1 MLCLHCCGFQRF
13 EFSLCYILNWHL
25 RDYIAKAKELYAKE
39 TAPPSEVD
47 EEAKNEGGDEHLA
60 AVVADE
66 LAVSANLSQ
75 AETFLKQIQSNEVEC
90 SAESLNKVKAAVR
103 VAERRVTSVVHL
115 VVDYMEADA
124 ENLDAQLKGLVP
136 ATIRGDEEV
145 KSYVAVVLDAK
156 TLCESG
162 SQSKYRL
169 PPTRGPHVLRLLN
182 ALLSTRDDGD
192 LSEGDV
198 LIALDGGKDGD
209 WDIKNVIKH
218 LPSKKYESFKHLV
231 TYTHES
237 AEKRMERASKN
248 NLQLHESVSFISV
261 NELQFKVQPR
271 LVTSGTTRGNVLGP
285 FSRPSWS
292 DSSETWLLPH
302 ATKKS
307 IFGKDN
313 MPLPGGPCPIAHES
327 STALKK
333 DEMAPVFF
341 HEAPS
346 VLASELIH
354 YVQARAV
361 VDLTPG
367 SGHWALQCIRS
378 RIPYCGV
385 CMTDAHKDLLFK
397 KLVSRTL
404 TAMTDASEEEL
415 FDAGF
420 AKELKDLT
428 QNQTDQNGED
438 DPEVNPKRKNKDKQQ
453 LAKPPKKLK
462 KDKGESTVAGHDDAG
477 GDSSRAALL
486 AKIAAEAAS
495 GGAEEVDD
503 AGEH

>member
-1 MLCLHCCGFQRF
+1 MFSHC
-13 EFSLCYILNWHL
+13 HL

-47 EEAKNEGGDEHLA
+47 EEAKNEGGDEASA
-60 AVVADE
+60 AIVADE

-75 AETFLKQIQSNEVEC
+75 AEPFLKQIQSNEVEC

-115 VVDYMEADA
+115 VVDYMEPDA

-136 ATIRGDEEV
+136 LTIRGDEEA

-169 PPTRGPHVLRLLN
+169 PPTRGAHVLRLLN

-237 AEKRMERASKN
+237 AEKRMERAPKN
-248 NLQLHESVSFISV
+248 NLQLHESVSFISMT
-261 NELQFKVQPR
+261 ELQFKVQPR
-271 LVTSGTTRGNVLGP
+271 LVASGTTRGNVLGP
-285 FSRPSWS
+285 FSRPSWT
-292 DSSETWLLPH
+292 DSNETWMLPH

-307 IFGKDN
+307 VFGKDN
-313 MPLPGGPCPIAHES
+313 MPLPGGPCPIAHDTS
-327 STALKK
+327 AAIKK
-333 DEMAPVFF
+333 DEMVPVFY

-354 YVQARAV
+354 YCQARAV
-361 VDLTPG
+361 IDLTPG
-367 SGHWALQCIRS
+367 SGHWALHCIRA

-385 CMTDAHKDLLFK
+385 CMTDAHRDLLSK

-420 AKELKDLT
+420 AKEMKDLT
-428 QNQTDQNGED
+428 QNQNDKNGED
-438 DPEVNPKRKNKDKQQ
+438 DVEKGKDTKPPKRGREKQGG
-453 LAKPPKKLK
+453 KPPKKGK
-462 KDKGESTVAGHDDAG
+462 EKGEDAG
-477 GDSSRAALL
+477 GEGDSREALL
-486 AKIAAEAAS
+486 ATIAAAAKNDD
-495 GGAEEVDD
+495 GAEEVAEEEAD
-503 AGEH
+503 